1 MKKLLALVLLTVSCV
16 TIPSDGDMTDLP
28 GCPARLS
35 DEEQRSG
42 FVQCRAMCASYGRDI
57 VEFNHECKCVCT
69 QPLKPKSPLVK
80 PATPGQSPNT
90 QI

>member
-1 MKKLLALVLLTVSCV
+1 MKKVLAAVLLSGCIS
-16 TIPSDGDMTDLP
+16 IPSNGDMTELP
-28 GCPARLS
+28 GCPAHLS

-69 QPLKPKSPLVK
+69 QPVKPKSPLVK
-80 PATPGQSPNT
+80 PATPGKSPNT